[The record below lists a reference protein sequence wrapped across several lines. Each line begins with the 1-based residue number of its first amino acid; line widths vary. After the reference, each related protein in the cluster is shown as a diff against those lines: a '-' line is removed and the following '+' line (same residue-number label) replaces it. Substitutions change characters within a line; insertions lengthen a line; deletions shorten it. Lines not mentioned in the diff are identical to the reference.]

1 MKSHWNILLACA
13 LAISLTACQSSSSGR
28 RQIVTAK
35 VLRKGMVTGAAL
47 ASEDYPRHRQ
57 QIWTSDN
64 PRHGCDV
71 TISYRGTD
79 QCQAFLEYVSPED
92 KPAGTS
98 ESSRQTARNTMLFLP
113 VMTPFNPNAS
123 RHAGAG
129 GATITLQNV
138 TDVRLVCGNPA
149 YPQFDECLYTIED
162 VDCSRSADQAY
173 LLHKNVASLKHVDM
187 PCYTRKQAVWTAA
200 KPCNVTALLKG
211 SAFAP
216 ARVWTSDAK
225 GNVVGFQFAGAQ
237 PTFVTFRDIS
247 KLEMECGSS
256 SDKAGGNCELDIIQ
270 TECDK

>member
-1 MKSHWNILLACA
+1 MNIKWNILLAGA
-13 LAISLTACQSSSSGR
+13 LMISLTACSSTSSR

-47 ASEDYPRHRQ
+47 ATDEYPRHRQ
-57 QIWTSDN
+57 HIWTSDN
-64 PRHGCDV
+64 PQHGCDV

-79 QCQAFLEYVSPED
+79 QCQAHLEYVSPED
-92 KPAGTS
+92 KPPV
-98 ESSRQTARNTMLFLP
+98 SSASSQPPAHNTVMFLP
-113 VMTPFNPNAS
+113 VLPPFNPTAS
-123 RHAGAG
+123 RQAGAR

-138 TDVRLVCGNPA
+138 TDVRLVCGDEA
-149 YPQFDECLYTIED
+149 YPQFDECLYTIEE
-162 VDCSRSADQAY
+162 VDCSRSADQTY
-173 LLHKNVASLKHVDM
+173 LVHKTDASLKHVEM
-187 PCYTRKQAVWTAA
+187 PCYTKKTVVWSGA

-216 ARVWTSDAK
+216 ARVWTSDVK
-225 GNVVGFQFAGAQ
+225 GNVIGFQFAGAQ

-256 SDKAGGNCELDIIQ
+256 SDKAGGNCDLDIIQ

>member
-1 MKSHWNILLACA
+1 MKFHWNILVAGA
-13 LAISLTACQSSSSGR
+13 LAISLTACQTESSSR

-35 VLRKGMVTGAAL
+35 ALRKGMVTGAAL
-47 ASEDYPRHRQ
+47 ASDEYPRHRQ
-57 QIWTSDN
+57 HIWTSDN
-64 PRHGCDV
+64 PKHGCDV

-79 QCQAFLEYVSPED
+79 LCQAHLEYVSPED
-92 KPAGTS
+92 KPAGGG
-98 ESSRQTARNTMLFLP
+98 AVPGNTMMFLP
-113 VMTPFNPNAS
+113 VATPFNPNAS
-123 RHAGAG
+123 RLAGAG

-138 TDVRLVCGNPA
+138 TDVRLVCGNPE

-162 VDCSRSADQAY
+162 VDCSRHADQAY
-173 LLHKNVASLKHVDM
+173 LVHSSEAALKHVEM
-187 PCYTRKQAVWTAA
+187 PCYTRKQVVWTG

-225 GNVVGFQFAGAQ
+225 GNVIGFQFAGAQ

-256 SDKAGGNCELDIIQ
+256 SDKAGGNCALDIIQ